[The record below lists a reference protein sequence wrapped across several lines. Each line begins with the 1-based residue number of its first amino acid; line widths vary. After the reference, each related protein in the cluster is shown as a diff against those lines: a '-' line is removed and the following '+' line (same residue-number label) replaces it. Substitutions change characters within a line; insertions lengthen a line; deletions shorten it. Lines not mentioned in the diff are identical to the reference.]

1 MYAVPIILNIYI
13 TTIVRWM
20 LLFIIIVVMF
30 VVCIMMSFITIII
43 VIIYLGNI
51 LTIWNMR
58 EIGSVRYVSRVDK
71 DLVVLYLFF
80 VLVLTLCRG

>member
-1 MYAVPIILNIYI
+1 MYDVPIILNISI

-43 VIIYLGNI
+43 VIMYLGNV
-51 LTIWNMR
+51 LTLWDMR
-58 EIGSVRYVSRVDK
+58 EIESVRYVSRVNK
-71 DLVVLYLFF
+71 DLVVLYLLV

>member
-1 MYAVPIILNIYI
+1 MYAVPIILNISI

-43 VIIYLGNI
+43 VIMHLGNV
-51 LTIWNMR
+51 LMVWVMR
-58 EIGSVRYVSRVDK
+58 ETGSVRHVSRVDK
-71 DLVVLYLFF
+71 GLVILYLL
-80 VLVLTLCRG
+80 VMLVLTLCKG

>member
-1 MYAVPIILNIYI
+1 MYAVPIILNISI

-43 VIIYLGNI
+43 VIMHLGNV
-51 LTIWNMR
+51 LTVWVIR
-58 EIGSVRYVSRVDK
+58 ETGSVSYVSRVDK
-71 DLVVLYLFF
+71 GLVILYLL
-80 VLVLTLCRG
+80 VMLVLTL